1 MAILKRPKRANDS
14 ARPKLSFVA
23 ASVAAVLSQSKVV
36 AEAFGRTAGFFL
48 MMTAL
53 FVVLSASVSTVIVI
67 EKGAGIA
74 LGSLAK
80 LWL

>member
-14 ARPKLSFVA
+14 ARLELSFVA

-36 AEAFGRTAGFFL
+36 AEAFGRTGGFFL

-53 FVVLSASVSTVIVI
+53 FVVLSVSVSTVIVI

-80 LWL
+80 FWL

>member
-1 MAILKRPKRANDS
+1 
-14 ARPKLSFVA
+14 
-23 ASVAAVLSQSKVV
+23 
-36 AEAFGRTAGFFL
+36 

-53 FVVLSASVSTVIVI
+53 FVVLSVSVSTVIVI

>member
-1 MAILKRPKRANDS
+1 MAILKRAKRANDS
-14 ARPKLSFVA
+14 VRPKLSY
-23 ASVAAVLSQSKVV
+23 VAAVLSQSKVV

-53 FVVLSASVSTVIVI
+53 LVLLSVSVSTVIVI
-67 EKGAGIA
+67 EKGARIA

>member
-1 MAILKRPKRANDS
+1 LKRPKRANDS
-14 ARPKLSFVA
+14 ARLKLSFVA

-36 AEAFGRTAGFFL
+36 AEAFGRTGGFFL

-53 FVVLSASVSTVIVI
+53 FVVLSVSVSTVIVI